1 MAGRGQEAEGRL
13 IRGTETGRIE
23 LVLHS
28 PPSTHLQAP
37 GCEEG
42 GSRESL
48 RDRKA
53 GRRRADEN

>member
-1 MAGRGQEAEGRL
+1 MRR
-13 IRGTETGRIE
+13 TETGRIE
-23 LVLHS
+23 LVLRS